1 MRPYRDSTLKYPAM
15 NFVCEVY
22 IRPRADILDPQ
33 GDAVQNA
40 LGHLGFEGVNDVK
53 VGKYLIL
60 KLSAEN
66 EAAASEKARAMCD
79 KLLANPITEDY
90 TLKLSAEA

>member
-1 MRPYRDSTLKYPAM
+1 M

-40 LGHLGFEGVNDVK
+40 LGHLGFEGVKDVK
-53 VGKYLIL
+53 VGKYLVL
-60 KLSAEN
+60 KLSAESL
-66 EAAASEKARAMCD
+66 ESVEQQARAMCD

-90 TLKLSAEA
+90 TLKISPEA

>member
-1 MRPYRDSTLKYPAM
+1 M

-40 LGHLGFEGVNDVK
+40 LGHLGFEGVSEVK
-53 VGKYLIL
+53 VGKYLVVKI
-60 KLSAEN
+60 SADSQT
-66 EAAASEKARAMCD
+66 EAEERIRQMCT

-90 TLKLSAEA
+90 ALKVSAEG

>member
-1 MRPYRDSTLKYPAM
+1 M

-33 GDAVQNA
+33 GDAVLSA
-40 LGHLGFEGVNDVK
+40 LGHLGFEGVNEVK

-60 KLSAEN
+60 KLTAPDSSAAEQ
-66 EAAASEKARAMCD
+66 AARTMCE

-90 TLKLSAEA
+90 TLKVSTEA